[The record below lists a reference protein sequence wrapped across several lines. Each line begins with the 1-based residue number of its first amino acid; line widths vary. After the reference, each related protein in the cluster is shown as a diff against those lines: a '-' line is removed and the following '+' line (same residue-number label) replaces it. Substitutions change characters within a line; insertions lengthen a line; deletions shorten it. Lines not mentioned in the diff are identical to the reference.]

1 MYFLPN
7 CPKPCE
13 DELLL
18 SWLCRT
24 AEKNAMTFNQLI
36 ILIYGNTFGT
46 AEIQRP
52 LQTMFKRV
60 RTSMWP
66 CQSISELF
74 LKTTLFPFYS
84 FQMTR
89 EQQTRY
95 VYSFMSDKNYVPKKR
110 GLFGVIKDRVR

>member
-60 RTSMWP
+60 RTSMCLP
-66 CQSISELF
+66 EY
-74 LKTTLFPFYS
+74 K
-84 FQMTR
+84 
-89 EQQTRY
+89 
-95 VYSFMSDKNYVPKKR
+95 
-110 GLFGVIKDRVR
+110 